1 MKFISVCCECSGM
14 RRNEIYFCVYAN
26 AAECGEMEFI
36 SVYAKKLDEADT
48 MLYLIDSSNLNYTN
62 AAMRRV
68 LSEP

>member
-1 MKFISVCCECSGM
+1 M

-36 SVYAKKLDEADT
+36 SVYAKKLDADT
-48 MLYLIDSSNLNYTN
+48 MLYLIEASNLNYTN
-62 AAMRRV
+62 VAIRRV